1 MSTIGGIIQK
11 EVLFRSGYVRIITG
25 IAKGKKLEVLSGNEV
40 RPTSDRVK
48 EAVFSAI
55 QFQLEGKKFLDLFSG
70 SGQMGVEALSRR
82 AHEAFFIDA
91 RRESIEIIKKNLKH
105 VDLEL
110 NAKVIN
116 TDAESYLNSTNEI
129 FDIAFLDPPYYSGE
143 IQKVMPLLVNLMS
156 KDGIIIC
163 ENPSDEELPVEF
175 GSFILCKTH
184 IYGKIKINIYRRED
198 VEE

>member
-1 MSTIGGIIQK
+1 MPTFGGIIQK

-91 RRESIEIIKKNLKH
+91 RRESIEIIKRNLKH
-105 VDLEL
+105 ADLEL

-163 ENPSDEELPVEF
+163 ENPSDEELPAEF
-175 GSFILCKTH
+175 GSFILCKTR
-184 IYGKIKINIYRRED
+184 IYGKIKINIYRRKD